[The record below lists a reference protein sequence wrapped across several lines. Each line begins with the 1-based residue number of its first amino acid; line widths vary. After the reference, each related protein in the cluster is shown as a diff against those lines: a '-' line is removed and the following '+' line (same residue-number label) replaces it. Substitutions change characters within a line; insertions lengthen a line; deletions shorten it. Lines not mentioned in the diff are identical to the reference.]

1 MSSAEPIEGGAPV
14 LSARLSL
21 TKNPH
26 NIDVLDQLT
35 KLGALKQTG
44 VLTPEQFEVKKAE
57 LRARLW

>member
-1 MSSAEPIEGGAPV
+1 MSSAETVEGGAPEPAV
-14 LSARLSL
+14 RLSF

-35 KLGALKQTG
+35 KLGRLKQNG
-44 VLTPEQFEVKKAE
+44 VLTPEEFDAKKAE